1 MNNRRGYYSP
11 NEINFIFARLD
22 PQDVERF
29 YQSYQLWTL
38 QQQIAGLQT
47 QITTLHQQ
55 IAENN
60 ERMQRSHPSAISL
73 ATLARLQSY
82 SVTDVDLLDHMLARG
97 EAWLDQTMQRLAY
110 CEQMDV
116 IQNKYT
122 YTQWCENALE
132 GAYDWIDSIHA
143 DSSSS
148 SPGESTPTHT
158 PSSNAEEALDEAT
171 EEILLQKLMSE
182 DADDEASMLDITLK
196 RST

>member
-1 MNNRRGYYSP
+1 MNDSRGYYSP

-60 ERMQRSHPSAISL
+60 ERMQRSHPSAIAL
-73 ATLARLQSY
+73 ETLVRLQSHG
-82 SVTDVDLLDHMLARG
+82 VTDVDLLDHMLERV

-110 CEQMDV
+110 CEQFDF
-116 IQNKYT
+116 IRDIYT
-122 YTQWCENALE
+122 ERCQQPLDGGYH
-132 GAYDWIDSIHA
+132 WIDPMQNNS
-143 DSSSS
+143 
-148 SPGESTPTHT
+148 
-158 PSSNAEEALDEAT
+158 AL
-171 EEILLQKLMSE
+171 SY
-182 DADDEASMLDITLK
+182 
-196 RST
+196 

>member
-1 MNNRRGYYSP
+1 MQVKGELLMNDRRGYYSP

-60 ERMQRSHPSAISL
+60 ELMQRSHPSAIAL
-73 ATLARLQSY
+73 ATLARLQSHG
-82 SVTDVDLLDHMLARG
+82 VTDVDLLDHMLERG

-110 CEQMDV
+110 CEQFDDF
-116 IQNKYT
+116 ISDD
-122 YTQWCENALE
+122 YTQWCQRALE
-132 GAYDWIDSIHA
+132 GAFDWIDSLREA
-143 DSSSS
+143 TGQEA
-148 SPGESTPTHT
+148 PTPLETL
-158 PSSNAEEALDEAT
+158 PEEAPSDY
-171 EEILLQKLMSE
+171 E
-182 DADDEASMLDITLK
+182 DAGDVEA
-196 RST
+196 